1 MPLTNGGPVPQLFE
15 PIFGLISVHMMSDQ
29 RLATLNQIYQKLD
42 PKPKIGMF
50 LGVQP
55 VPSSLQVHP
64 SAPWKELAVHVS
76 LLKLSRSV
84 AVNEALGVLR
94 LPYSSC
100 KQQQCKKAQ
109 LQKKRDMNSLQ
120 PQ

>member
-1 MPLTNGGPVPQLFE
+1 MPLTNGGPVPQSFE
-15 PIFGLISVHMMSDQ
+15 PIFGFISVHMMSDQ
-29 RLATLNQIYQKLD
+29 RLATLNQKLD

-55 VPSSLQVHP
+55 VASSLQVHHGAGR
-64 SAPWKELAVHVS
+64 APWKELAVHVT